1 MGEEWLKI
9 QKLMGQMAHRLTGA
23 LAAYVRGSMDAACA
37 LETPDRQGR
46 RPCSLTHTARLAPE
60 P

>member
-9 QKLMGQMAHRLTGA
+9 QDVMGQMAHRLTGA

-37 LETPDRQGR
+37 LETPQASKDADPHDPTCTR
-46 RPCSLTHTARLAPE
+46 
-60 P
+60 